1 MTVPQRVVDFSEKLD
16 WAHRIGLPVL
26 SAEAPR
32 LCLTSF
38 RPAFAPRSTPFGTGM
53 TPRLTPFCA
62 SLAPP

>member
-1 MTVPQRVVDFSEKLD
+1 MIVPQRVVDFSEELD

-32 LCLTSF
+32 LC
-38 RPAFAPRSTPFGTGM
+38 STPFRTGM